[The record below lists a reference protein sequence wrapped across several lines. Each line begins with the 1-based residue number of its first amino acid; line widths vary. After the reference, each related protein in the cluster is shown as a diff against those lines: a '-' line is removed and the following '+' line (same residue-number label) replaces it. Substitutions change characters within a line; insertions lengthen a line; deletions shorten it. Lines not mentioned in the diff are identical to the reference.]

1 MRTIQ
6 IHSLVLFTVCYAVSP
21 VIGNSSIEKK
31 EVLGQFE
38 KMTNSADWLCES
50 SSYKTSP
57 DKNYCARIKNDKV
70 EIRGKKDE
78 LVFVAPVLPPRSE
91 SWSSSGKKVFVPICF
106 DFGRIIQKMY
116 WTQDSRYLLYC
127 ANDTFYK
134 IDVLTKKREAVTL
147 NMRCSNCAYSPKNN
161 LVVVSGHELE
171 EKYDNCKVVFL
182 DSEKSK
188 TLPGFL
194 KISSVNEL
202 TWSPDGKRL
211 AIVTSHGGW
220 TCMNIYDSSA
230 KKISEIWAVALSQIK
245 WSADSQYIA
254 GVYENRSVKIFSL
267 KTLRPIQTVPFI
279 ERIKDFAWSKDGK
292 SFLGENDDSESK
304 AEKQEIWWN
313 DDSKSPVI
321 TLNPENVTLD
331 DENFF
336 PTTPEQ
342 VYLELDRSTDFLEKV
357 HLKMAQSM
365 GQINSV
371 IGGHKFDE
379 NIKKA
384 ARITG
389 EFGRDYGPMGEYFNA
404 HFNTRSKSFMISEL
418 IKGYGKHLQRSKF

>member
-1 MRTIQ
+1 MKIIVSYSLILITVFSTIYPAFGK
-6 IHSLVLFTVCYAVSP
+6 SLA
-21 VIGNSSIEKK
+21 EKN
-31 EVLGQFE
+31 EGFSQFE
-38 KMTNSADWLCES
+38 QMTNSADWLCES
-50 SSYKTSP
+50 SSYKSSP
-57 DKNYCARIKNDKV
+57 DKNYCARILNNKIEV
-70 EIRGKKDE
+70 RGKKDE
-78 LVFVAPVLPPRSE
+78 LVFVAPVLPPRST
-91 SWSSSGKKVFVPICF
+91 SLSSSGKKQFIPICF
-106 DFGRIIQKMY
+106 DFGRIVEKMF
-116 WTQDSRYLLYC
+116 WTQNSRYLLFC
-127 ANDTFYK
+127 ANDNFYR
-134 IDVLTKKREAVTL
+134 IDVISQKGEAMSL
-147 NMRCSNCAYSPKNN
+147 NMRSSKCAYSPKNN

-188 TLPGFL
+188 TLPGSL

-230 KKISEIWAVALSQIK
+230 KKISEIWAVDLSQIK

-267 KTLRPIQTVPFI
+267 KTLRPIQVVPFI
-279 ERIKDFAWSKDGK
+279 ERIKDFAWSNDGK
-292 SFLGENDDSESK
+292 SFLGENDDSKRK

-313 DDSKSPVI
+313 DISKSPVI
-321 TLNPENVTLD
+321 TLNPENAALD

-342 VYLELDRSTDFLEKV
+342 VYLELDRSTDFLEKI
-357 HLKMAQSM
+357 HIKAAQSM

-371 IGGHKFDE
+371 INGHKFDE

-389 EFGRDYGPMGEYFNA
+389 EFGRDYGPIGEYFNA